1 MQLGAVGIS
10 KTNIVCATGNDSGE
24 IMSQSTFDI
33 CSPKETI
40 KIITDYFKS
49 KHIKGLGIGL
59 CETLDDDWSNIV
71 SELNKELKCDIA
83 LDTYAN
89 ACILGEANFGSC
101 KGLNN
106 CIYMTSENIIEI
118 GIIQNGK
125 LLKSIT
131 NLEDKEAI
139 QNLAQTINLAISDYS
154 PQRVV
159 IQIHVN
165 DATLLDLIQKYIST
179 THSEIEDITDY
190 IVTPS
195 LKSDAVIKGAIVLI
209 RKIL

>member
-1 MQLGAVGIS
+1 MQLGVVGIS

-33 CSPKETI
+33 CNPKEAI
-40 KIITDYFKS
+40 KIIADYFKS

-89 ACILGEANFGSC
+89 ACILGEATFGSC

-118 GIIQNGK
+118 GVIQNGK
-125 LLKSIT
+125 LLESIT

-139 QNLAQTINLAISDYS
+139 QNLAQTINSAITNYS

-165 DATLLDLIQKYIST
+165 DDTLLDLIQKYIST
-179 THSEIEDITDY
+179 THSEVEDITNY

-195 LKSDAVIKGAIVLI
+195 LKLDAVIKGAIVLI
-209 RKIL
+209 RKVL

>member
-24 IMSQSTFDI
+24 IMSQSTFDM
-33 CSPKETI
+33 CNPRDAI
-40 KIITDYFKS
+40 KIIIDYFKS

-165 DATLLDLIQKYIST
+165 DDTLLDLIQKYIST